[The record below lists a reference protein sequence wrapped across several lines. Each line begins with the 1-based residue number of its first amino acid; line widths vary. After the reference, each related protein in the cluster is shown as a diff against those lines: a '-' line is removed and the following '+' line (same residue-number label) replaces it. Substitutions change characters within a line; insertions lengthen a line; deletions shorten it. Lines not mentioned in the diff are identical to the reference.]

1 MKLQKGSMCTE
12 VQCPERQTIG
22 VKRKSLTA
30 NMNPQEKPEARRRN
44 PEGENSRTPRVLSSR
59 QEPTHEVLRQ
69 RELSDDTQGSCMK
82 YKESS
87 ADTLESARG
96 EIRELRKDL
105 KSVLNQ
111 LDIFEANGG
120 HKPPDVFPE
129 VNGILNHVM
138 EPFHTHHP
146 MHDATFLE

>member
-1 MKLQKGSMCTE
+1 MNVQKVHET
-12 VQCPERQTIG
+12 PERLYVYRDSVHG
-22 VKRKSLTA
+22 EANDRSEEESLTA

-44 PEGENSRTPRVLSSR
+44 PEGGNSRTPKVLSSR

-82 YKESS
+82 YKGPS

-96 EIRELRKDL
+96 EIRELRKGL

-111 LDIFEANGG
+111 LDISEANGG
-120 HKPPDVFPE
+120 HKPLTYFPK
-129 VNGILNHVM
+129 
-138 EPFHTHHP
+138 
-146 MHDATFLE
+146 

>member
-1 MKLQKGSMCTE
+1 
-12 VQCPERQTIG
+12 
-22 VKRKSLTA
+22 
-30 NMNPQEKPEARRRN
+30 
-44 PEGENSRTPRVLSSR
+44 
-59 QEPTHEVLRQ
+59 
-69 RELSDDTQGSCMK
+69 MK

-96 EIRELRKDL
+96 EIRELRKGL
-105 KSVLNQ
+105 KSALNQ

-120 HKPPDVFPE
+120 HKPPDVFSE